1 MIRHV
6 LFVRFRSDASASSIE
21 QVQTAFKEISS
32 KIEGITGVEWGLN
45 NSPENL
51 NKGYT
56 HCIMMTFI
64 DENAR
69 DHYLPHP
76 EHNILK
82 EIFGAILEDIVVLD
96 YSL

>member
-1 MIRHV
+1 MIRHI
-6 LFVRFRSDASASSIE
+6 LFVRFKPEASTRSIE
-21 QVQTAFKEISS
+21 EVRTAFKEVPS
-32 KIEGITGVEWGLN
+32 KINGIVGVEWGLN

-51 NKGYT
+51 SKGYT

-69 DHYLPHP
+69 DNYLPHP